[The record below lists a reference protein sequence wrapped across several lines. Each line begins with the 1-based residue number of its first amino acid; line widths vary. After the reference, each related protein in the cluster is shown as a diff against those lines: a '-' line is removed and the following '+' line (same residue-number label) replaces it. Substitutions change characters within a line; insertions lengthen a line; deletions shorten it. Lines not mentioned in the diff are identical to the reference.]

1 MKVVANTTPLI
12 SLASIGKLELL
23 KEIFGEIIIAKAVYH
38 EIKAKQGYGY
48 SEIDTNYI
56 KVQSIKGIA
65 YRDFLLNQLDLGET
79 ETIILAKEI
88 DADFI
93 IIDEN
98 IAYKIAKSS
107 ELNVVRTL
115 SILLRAKEKGL
126 IPALKPLLDEMI
138 IKGRWYSQRVYKII
152 LEQAG
157 EI

>member
-23 KEIFGEIIIAKAVYH
+23 KDIFGEVIVAEAVYK
-38 EIKAKQGYGY
+38 EIKAKKGYGY
-48 SEIDTNYI
+48 SEIDTDYI
-56 KVQSIKGIA
+56 KVQSIKGVA
-65 YRDFLLNQLDLGET
+65 YRDFLLSQLDLGET

-88 DADFI
+88 GADFV

-138 IKGRWYSQRVYKII
+138 LKGRWYSQRVYETI
-152 LEQAG
+152 LEQSG

>member
-23 KEIFGEIIIAKAVYH
+23 KDIFGEIIVADAVYN

-48 SEIDTNYI
+48 KEIDTDFI
-56 KVQSIKGIA
+56 RVQSIKGIA
-65 YRDFLLNQLDLGET
+65 YRDFLLTQLDLGET

-88 DADFI
+88 DADFV

-138 IKGRWYSQRVYKII
+138 LKGRWYSQRVYKTI

>member
-23 KEIFGEIIIAKAVYH
+23 KDIFGEIIVADAVYN

-48 SEIDTNYI
+48 SEIDNDYI

-65 YRDFLLNQLDLGET
+65 YRDFLLTQLDLGET

-88 DADFI
+88 DADFV

-115 SILLRAKEKGL
+115 SLLLRAKEKEL

-138 IKGRWYSQRVYKII
+138 LKGRWYSQRVYKTI

>member
-23 KEIFGEIIIAKAVYH
+23 KDIFGEIIIADAVYS

-48 SEIDTNYI
+48 NEIDNDFI
-56 KVQSIKGIA
+56 KVQNIKGIV

-88 DADFI
+88 DADFV

-107 ELNVVRTL
+107 ELQVVRTL
-115 SILLRAKEKGL
+115 SILLRAKDRGL

-138 IKGRWYSQRVYKII
+138 LKGRWYSQRVYKTI

>member
-1 MKVVANTTPLI
+1 MKVVVNTTPLI

-23 KEIFGEIIIAKAVYH
+23 KDIFGEIIIADAVYN
-38 EIKAKQGYGY
+38 EIKVKQGYGY
-48 SEIDTNYI
+48 NEIDTDFI

-79 ETIILAKEI
+79 ETIILAKEL
-88 DADFI
+88 DADFV

-138 IKGRWYSQRVYKII
+138 IKGRWYSQRVYKAV
-152 LEQAG
+152 LDQAE

>member
-23 KEIFGEIIIAKAVYH
+23 KDIFGEVIIADAVYN

-48 SEIDTNYI
+48 NEIDTDFI

-79 ETIILAKEI
+79 ETIILAKEL
-88 DADFI
+88 DADFV

-126 IPALKPLLDEMI
+126 ISALKPLLDEMI
-138 IKGRWYSQRVYKII
+138 IQGRWYSQRVYKTI

>member
-23 KEIFGEIIIAKAVYH
+23 KDIFGEIIIAEAVYN

-48 SEIDTNYI
+48 NEINSDFI
-56 KVQSIKGIA
+56 VVQSIKGIA
-65 YRDFLLNQLDLGET
+65 YRDFLLSQLDLGET

-88 DADFI
+88 DADFV

-115 SILLRAKEKGL
+115 SILLRAKEKRL

-138 IKGRWYSQRVYKII
+138 LKGRWYSQRVYKTI

>member
-23 KEIFGEIIIAKAVYH
+23 KDIFGEIIIADAVYN

-48 SEIDTNYI
+48 SEIDADYI
-56 KVQSIKGIA
+56 KVQSINGIA
-65 YRDFLLNQLDLGET
+65 YRDFLLSQLDLGET

-88 DADFI
+88 NADFV

-107 ELNVVRTL
+107 ELNVL
-115 SILLRAKEKGL
+115 SEH
-126 IPALKPLLDEMI
+126 
-138 IKGRWYSQRVYKII
+138 YQYC
-152 LEQAG
+152 
-157 EI
+157 

>member
-23 KEIFGEIIIAKAVYH
+23 KDIFGEIIIADAVYN

-48 SEIDTNYI
+48 NEIDTDFI
-56 KVQSIKGIA
+56 KVQSIEGIT

-79 ETIILAKEI
+79 ETIILAKEL
-88 DADFI
+88 DADFV

-138 IKGRWYSQRVYKII
+138 IKGRWYSQRVYKAI